1 MASPHGTLALVRSP
15 RIGAATVL
23 PSVAVTR
30 RNHGSGLTMPH
41 RFAIGDNVQFH
52 PAAGRTIDPASGT
65 YVVTKRLPGPRGKFH
80 YRIKHPAES
89 HERIVWESELSV
101 A

>member
-1 MASPHGTLALVRSP
+1 
-15 RIGAATVL
+15 
-23 PSVAVTR
+23 
-30 RNHGSGLTMPH
+30 MPH

-52 PAAGRTIDPASGT
+52 PA
-65 YVVTKRLPGPRGKFH
+65 KRFPGPGGKFLK
-80 YRIKHPAES
+80 YRIKHPTEP

>member
-1 MASPHGTLALVRSP
+1 MALVRSP

-65 YVVTKRLPGPRGKFH
+65 YVVTKRFPGPGGKFLK
-80 YRIKHPAES
+80 YRIKHPTEP
-89 HERIVWESELSV
+89 HERIARESELRE

>member
-1 MASPHGTLALVRSP
+1 MLLDFWTPGLLGGCPVLNRPIGRALLVY
-15 RIGAATVL
+15 A
-23 PSVAVTR
+23 
-30 RNHGSGLTMPH
+30 MPH

-52 PAAGRTIDPASGT
+52 PAARRTIDPASGT
-65 YVVTKRLPGPRGKFH
+65 YVVTKRLPGPGGKFH
-80 YRIKHPAES
+80 YRIKHPAEP

>member
-1 MASPHGTLALVRSP
+1 
-15 RIGAATVL
+15 
-23 PSVAVTR
+23 
-30 RNHGSGLTMPH
+30 MPH

-65 YVVTKRLPGPRGKFH
+65 YVVTKRFPGPGGKFLK
-80 YRIKHPAES
+80 YRIKHPTEP

>member
-1 MASPHGTLALVRSP
+1 MLLDFWTPGLLGGCPVLNRPIGRALLVY
-15 RIGAATVL
+15 A
-23 PSVAVTR
+23 
-30 RNHGSGLTMPH
+30 MPH

>member
-1 MASPHGTLALVRSP
+1 
-15 RIGAATVL
+15 
-23 PSVAVTR
+23 
-30 RNHGSGLTMPH
+30 MPH

-65 YVVTKRLPGPRGKFH
+65 YVVTKRFPGPGGKFLK
-80 YRIKHPAES
+80 YRIKHPTEP
-89 HERIVWESELSV
+89 HERIARESELRE